1 MRAEVSR
8 HRIELPAAFV
18 DRCAR
23 TRSISVDVLTR
34 QRLNTNLIKDFRI
47 VLDVHGPTCSGREL
61 ASRFQ
66 ELGSHLLKV
75 LHFLSPLH
83 FALQNTTDLGKRCLF
98 GIGLN
103 AQVSSAGDTRQ
114 EAEAV
119 KMTKRAPPS
128 MGGGETAGP
137 LGLAESGAGEPRIVY
152 GPTGLGVTPTQERD
166 SELRPRAQP
175 AGGFFRVEPGRGDLP
190 SRPRTI
196 ASCSAPNRAAVL
208 CRCGR
213 AVGLASAKDYSLRPQ
228 KGVRPCVSTS
238 IGTALM
244 EI

>member
-1 MRAEVSR
+1 M
-8 HRIELPAAFV
+8 L
-18 DRCAR
+18 
-23 TRSISVDVLTR
+23 L
-34 QRLNTNLIKDFRI
+34 
-47 VLDVHGPTCSGREL
+47 GSGREL

-166 SELRPRAQP
+166 RVRSFGPALSLEASFSASSRGGGISPVDHTKSPAAAHLTVLQCFAHVVALLDWHQQRIILCVRRKESAHASPHRSEPR
-175 AGGFFRVEPGRGDLP
+175 
-190 SRPRTI
+190 
-196 ASCSAPNRAAVL
+196 
-208 CRCGR
+208 
-213 AVGLASAKDYSLRPQ
+213 
-228 KGVRPCVSTS
+228 
-238 IGTALM
+238 
-244 EI
+244 